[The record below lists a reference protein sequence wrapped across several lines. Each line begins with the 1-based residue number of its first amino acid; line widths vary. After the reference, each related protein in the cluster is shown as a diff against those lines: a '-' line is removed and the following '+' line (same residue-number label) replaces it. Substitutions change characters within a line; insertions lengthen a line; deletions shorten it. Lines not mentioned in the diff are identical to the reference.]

1 MASADFSRFVITACL
16 EARPRDLSSYGR
28 ILSILCLPHLLQS
41 FRIAIGLQCSLP
53 PYPRP
58 KALYVV
64 PVRQARC
71 LPRASFRFYLAIDT
85 LASGWTLPAIRAR
98 WGFAPVRIRSCWTN
112 KERERLSLSLVST
125 ERRDGSRFLL
135 WQFDGTIGALIAHD
149 VLLQGAEQALGVL
162 GCQDDTTLDLGLR
175 HTGQHP
181 GEVDDEVGAR
191 VCDDGK
197 VSILSLR
204 HVGRQ
209 FYLQSLL
216 LVVLILFHCL

>member
-71 LPRASFRFYLAIDT
+71 LPPASFRFYLAIDT

-112 KERERLSLSLVST
+112 KEKHPQISGCFHFDRYGYTDLSVVVCLA
-125 ERRDGSRFLL
+125 D
-135 WQFDGTIGALIAHD
+135 IG
-149 VLLQGAEQALGVL
+149 LG
-162 GCQDDTTLDLGLR
+162 DHTTV
-175 HTGQHP
+175 H
-181 GEVDDEVGAR
+181 
-191 VCDDGK
+191 
-197 VSILSLR
+197 
-204 HVGRQ
+204 
-209 FYLQSLL
+209 FSLL
-216 LVVLILFHCL
+216 HFSLP

>member
-1 MASADFSRFVITACL
+1 MTKVQPFPACTDSAGTMASADFSRFVITACL

-64 PVRQARC
+64 PVRLTRC

-98 WGFAPVRIRSCWTN
+98 WGLAPVRIRSCWTN
-112 KERERLSLSLVST
+112 KE
-125 ERRDGSRFLL
+125 
-135 WQFDGTIGALIAHD
+135 GTVFFAHN
-149 VLLQGAEQALGVL
+149 
-162 GCQDDTTLDLGLR
+162 R
-175 HTGQHP
+175 P
-181 GEVDDEVGAR
+181 
-191 VCDDGK
+191 
-197 VSILSLR
+197 
-204 HVGRQ
+204 
-209 FYLQSLL
+209 
-216 LVVLILFHCL
+216 VVLQNALLFMVHTIEL